1 MLFLYV
7 VVDDDVKGDDFDDD
21 DRYGNVDGDA
31 GLQIVPFAGYWR

>member
-31 GLQIVPFAGYWR
+31 GLQIVPFAGY